1 MNNPFRSGYVALV
14 GRPNVGKSS
23 LLNRLMGQ
31 KLSITSD
38 KPQTTRVPLLGILT
52 TPRAQMLFLDTPGY
66 QTRTGGL
73 LHKTMN
79 QSALQALDQA
89 DVIIWVVE
97 ALKLTTEDRHILAR
111 LPAGKK
117 RVVVVNKVDMLKRK
131 SDLLPYLQ
139 ELATVTSFDAVVPL
153 SARTGRQVPALIEA
167 LHPLLPEGPAPYSED
182 EMTDRSE
189 RFLAGEILREKMFR
203 YLGEEVP
210 YSTAVEIE
218 TFHIEGKLRRI
229 QSAILVKR
237 EGQKAIVIGQ
247 RGERLKKISSE
258 ARKDM
263 EALFGGKVF
272 LEVWVKV
279 RSQWDEDRA
288 MLQRMG
294 YL

>member
-1 MNNPFRSGYVALV
+1 MNDPFRSGYVALV

-247 RGERLKKISSE
+247 KGERLKKISSE

>member
-1 MNNPFRSGYVALV
+1 MNDPFRSGYVALV

-38 KPQTTRVPLLGILT
+38 KPQTTRAPLLGILT

-89 DVIIWVVE
+89 DVITWVVE

-167 LHPLLPEGPAPYSED
+167 LHPLLPEGPALYSED

>member
-1 MNNPFRSGYVALV
+1 MNDPFRSGYVALV

>member
-1 MNNPFRSGYVALV
+1 
-14 GRPNVGKSS
+14 
-23 LLNRLMGQ
+23 
-31 KLSITSD
+31 
-38 KPQTTRVPLLGILT
+38 
-52 TPRAQMLFLDTPGY
+52 
-66 QTRTGGL
+66 
-73 LHKTMN
+73 
-79 QSALQALDQA
+79 
-89 DVIIWVVE
+89 
-97 ALKLTTEDRHILAR
+97 
-111 LPAGKK
+111 
-117 RVVVVNKVDMLKRK
+117 
-131 SDLLPYLQ
+131 
-139 ELATVTSFDAVVPL
+139 
-153 SARTGRQVPALIEA
+153 
-167 LHPLLPEGPAPYSED
+167 PYSED

-247 RGERLKKISSE
+247 KGERLKKISSE

>member
-1 MNNPFRSGYVALV
+1 VNNPFRSGYVALV